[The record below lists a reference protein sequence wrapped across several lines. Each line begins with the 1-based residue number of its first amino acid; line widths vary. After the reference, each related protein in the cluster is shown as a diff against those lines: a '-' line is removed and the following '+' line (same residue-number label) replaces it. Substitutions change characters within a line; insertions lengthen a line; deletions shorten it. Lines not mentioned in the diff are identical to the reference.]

1 MNVKDPVSSIMNSK
15 LITISE
21 DADLEKIKELF
32 NSYNISHLPVVDY
45 KKLKGLI
52 SLSEVSFLINPSRF
66 ELESIEAAIMETG
79 WIKAKN
85 LMRTRLAKLELDD
98 KIEVAID
105 IFLNNHFHCL
115 PIVSGE
121 ELVGIVT
128 PNDILRGLV

>member
-66 ELESIEAAIMETG
+66 ELESIEAAILETG

-85 LMRTRLAKLELDD
+85 LMRTRLAKLEPDD

-115 PIVSGE
+115 PIVKGE

>member
-1 MNVKDPVSSIMNSK
+1 MNVKDPISSIMNTN
-15 LITISE
+15 LVTISE
-21 DADLEKIKELF
+21 DADLEKVKELF
-32 NSYNISHLPVVDY
+32 NSFSISHLPVVEF

-52 SLSEVSFLINPSRF
+52 SLSEVSFLVNPSRV
-66 ELESIEAAIMETG
+66 ELESIEAAVLETG

-85 LMRTRLAKLELDD
+85 LMRSRLAKLEPDD

-115 PIVSGE
+115 PVVKGE

-128 PNDILRGLV
+128 PNDILRGLI

>member
-1 MNVKDPVSSIMNSK
+1 MNSK

-66 ELESIEAAIMETG
+66 ELESIEAAILETG

-85 LMRTRLAKLELDD
+85 LMRTRLAKLEPDD

-115 PIVSGE
+115 PIVKGE

>member
-32 NSYNISHLPVVDY
+32 NSYNISHLPVDDY

-66 ELESIEAAIMETG
+66 ELESIEAAILETG

-85 LMRTRLAKLELDD
+85 LMRTRLAKLEPDD

-115 PIVSGE
+115 PIVKGE